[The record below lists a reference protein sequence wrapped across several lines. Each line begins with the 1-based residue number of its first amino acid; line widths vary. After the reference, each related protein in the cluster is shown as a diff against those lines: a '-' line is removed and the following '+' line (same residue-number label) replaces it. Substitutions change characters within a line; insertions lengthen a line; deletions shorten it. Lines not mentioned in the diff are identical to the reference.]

1 VYGAEVELDRHKLN
15 TPNQLTPTNCWLLL
29 CRRSS
34 SPALAAARLLD
45 PVKAE
50 ATKPAAL
57 AVETTRVSEQEAGK
71 GQDLPGLPHRLRCVL
86 LTTEDFSMSAPT
98 DVRTYPAGVPCWID
112 SEQRDLQAACAFY
125 GELFGWVFSDAASPE
140 RAGTYYVAAVDGR
153 DVAALGS
160 STGAPVVWQTYIAV
174 DDVEAATARVTGH
187 GGRLLGEPAEVG
199 SAGSLAVCVD
209 REGGEVLRLA
219 GVRPVRRAGRERAG
233 HMELLALLTRDLDR
247 ARAFY
252 EAVFPWTYSEVPGA
266 AGMWRVAGYGD
277 HLQAT
282 VDPEIY
288 LRQANAPEG
297 FADVVAGAEMIADEE
312 TPRWKVVFSVADRDQ
327 TAATAVRLGAEVIES
342 RDTMWTR
349 EADLRDPQEAELT
362 ISQFAPP
369 DSF

>member
-1 VYGAEVELDRHKLN
+1 M
-15 TPNQLTPTNCWLLL
+15 
-29 CRRSS
+29 
-34 SPALAAARLLD
+34 LAAGRLLD

-50 ATKPAAL
+50 GGKPAAL
-57 AVETTRVSEQEAGK
+57 AAELTRVSEQGAGK
-71 GQDLPGLPHRLRCVL
+71 GRDLPGLPLKLRFVL
-86 LTTEDFSMSAPT
+86 LTTEDLSMSAPT

-160 STGAPVVWQTYIAV
+160 STGAPVAWQTYSAV
-174 DDVEAATARVTGH
+174 DDVAATAARVTGH

-209 REGGEVLRLA
+209 REEARFCIWQACARSGAQVVNAPGTWNFS
-219 GVRPVRRAGRERAG
+219 
-233 HMELLALLTRDLDR
+233 HLLTRDLER

-252 EAVFPWTYSEVPGA
+252 EAVFPWSYSEGPGA

-297 FADVVAGAEMIADEE
+297 FADVVAGAEPIAEEE

-327 TAATAVRLGAEVIES
+327 TAATAARLGAEVIET